1 MIQTDFKCQLRE
13 VSEVISW
20 ETVTVCSI
28 TSSLSHHCNPRI
40 RCNDTLFL
48 HISMKCTG
56 FHPCDHI
63 HMYRSDTIM
72 DDLAGSLSAHTH
84 HLRTLGQLLFYNS
97 ILLLT
102 VASEWKHHS
111 LYDSSLCTPQGTETN
126 CLTNLNQNAEKL
138 NRHAANTK
146 IMQLNHLATGLFFS
160 Y

>member
-40 RCNDTLFL
+40 RCNDTLFP

-84 HLRTLGQLLFYNS
+84 TTLGHLGSCYFITAYCSLQWLQSGS
-97 ILLLT
+97 ITHFMTLAFVLHRAL
-102 VASEWKHHS
+102 
-111 LYDSSLCTPQGTETN
+111 
-126 CLTNLNQNAEKL
+126 KL
-138 NRHAANTK
+138 IA
-146 IMQLNHLATGLFFS
+146 
-160 Y
+160 

>member
-1 MIQTDFKCQLRE
+1 MSGKITFHVKMEIWGGKKVSRSGQLALLKSSWVPFCVWHSSKAPKICATQTICLSDIISMIQTDFKCQLRE

-40 RCNDTLFL
+40 RCNDTLFP

-84 HLRTLGQLLFYNS
+84 
-97 ILLLT
+97 
-102 VASEWKHHS
+102 
-111 LYDSSLCTPQGTETN
+111 TPP
-126 CLTNLNQNAEKL
+126 
-138 NRHAANTK
+138 
-146 IMQLNHLATGLFFS
+146 
-160 Y
+160 